1 MIKPMRK
8 LSSSFAFI
16 LLAFVAIFATSANAQ
31 QSLKIDI
38 VGGVKTATPIT
49 VVPFAL
55 QGGTQPPTDVA
66 DVIHNDFNRSGKFRA
81 LDKASIVELPSQGSD
96 IKFATWRLLKQDYIV
111 VGRLND
117 AGNGMVQVEYEL
129 WDVNKQQSLLSQ
141 SMQPVPVGD
150 LRNVAHQIADA
161 IYEKITGVRGAFF
174 TRIAYITAVGLGNN
188 TSYSLLVADSDGFNP
203 QVVAR
208 SKESLLSPAWS
219 PDGKKIAYVSFESG
233 NSNIYVQDITTG
245 SRQLV
250 ESHPKGINGAP
261 AWSPDGSKLAVALS
275 FSGNLNI
282 YVLNM
287 ASRQETRVT
296 SDNLAINTQPVWS
309 PDGQTIYFTSD
320 RSGKPQI
327 YQVSA
332 SGGSA
337 TRISFQGQSNQ
348 NVSVSYDGK
357 QIAMVQGNGNVYR
370 IGIADQ
376 TLGGQVHFVSPGPFD
391 ESPSFAPNASM
402 LLYAATE
409 GTRGVLYSVSA
420 DGNVRQ
426 RLVLSDGDVRE
437 PAWGPYRER

>member
-55 QGGTQPPTDVA
+55 QGGSQPPTDVA

-111 VGRLND
+111 VGRLKD

-141 SMQPVPVGD
+141 AMQPAPVGD

-161 IYEKITGVRGAFF
+161 IYEKITGVRGAFW

-188 TSYSLLVADSDGFNP
+188 TTYSLLVADSDGFNP

-287 ASRQETRVT
+287 ASRQETRLT

-327 YQVSA
+327 YQIPA
-332 SGGSA
+332 SGGTA
-337 TRISFQGQSNQ
+337 TRISFQGQNNQ
-348 NVSVSYDGK
+348 NVSVGYDGK

-370 IGIADQ
+370 IAIMDQ
-376 TLGGQVHFVSPGPFD
+376 SLGGQVRFVSPGPYD

>member
-1 MIKPMRK
+1 MIKPMRT
-8 LSSSFAFI
+8 LNSRFAFI
-16 LLAFVAIFATSANAQ
+16 LLAFVAIFATSAHAQ

-55 QGGTQPPTDVA
+55 QGGSQPPTDVA

-96 IKFATWRLLKQDYIV
+96 IKFDTWRLLKQDYIV
-111 VGRLND
+111 VGRIKD

-141 SMQPVPVGD
+141 AMQPSPVGD

-161 IYEKITGVRGAFF
+161 IYQKITGVRGAFW

-208 SKESLLSPAWS
+208 SKESLLSPSWS

-282 YVLNM
+282 YVLDM
-287 ASRQETRVT
+287 ASRQETRIT
-296 SDNLAINTQPVWS
+296 SNNLAINTQPVWA
-309 PDGQTIYFTSD
+309 PDGQSIYFTSD
-320 RSGKPQI
+320 RSGRPQI
-327 YQVSA
+327 YQIPA
-332 SGGSA
+332 SGGTA
-337 TRISFQGQSNQ
+337 TRISFQGQNNQ
-348 NVSVSYDGK
+348 NVSVGYDGK

-370 IGIADQ
+370 IAIMDQ
-376 TLGGQVHFVSPGPFD
+376 SLGGQVRFVSPGPYD

-409 GTRGVLYSVSA
+409 GPRGVLYSVSA

-437 PAWGPYRER
+437 PSWGPYRER

>member
-1 MIKPMRK
+1 MIKPMRT
-8 LSSSFAFI
+8 LNSRFAFI
-16 LLAFVAIFATSANAQ
+16 LLAFVAIFATSAHAQ

-55 QGGTQPPTDVA
+55 QGGSQPPTDVA
-66 DVIHNDFNRSGKFRA
+66 DVIHNDFNRSGKFLA

-96 IKFATWRLLKQDYIV
+96 IKFDTWRLLKQDYIV
-111 VGRLND
+111 VGRIKD

-141 SMQPVPVGD
+141 AMQPSPVGD

-161 IYEKITGVRGAFF
+161 IYQKITGVRGAFW

-208 SKESLLSPAWS
+208 SKESLLSPSWS

-282 YVLNM
+282 YVLDM
-287 ASRQETRVT
+287 ASRQETRIT
-296 SDNLAINTQPVWS
+296 SNNLAINTQPVWA
-309 PDGQTIYFTSD
+309 PDGQSIYFTSD
-320 RSGKPQI
+320 RSGRPQI
-327 YQVSA
+327 YQTPA
-332 SGGSA
+332 SGGTA
-337 TRISFQGQSNQ
+337 TRISFQGQNNQ
-348 NVSVSYDGK
+348 NVSVGYDGK

-370 IGIADQ
+370 IAIMDQ
-376 TLGGQVHFVSPGPFD
+376 SLGGQVRFVSPGPYD

-409 GTRGVLYSVSA
+409 GPRGVLYSVSA

-437 PAWGPYRER
+437 PSWGPYRER